1 MAILPQSS
9 LFRWQEIEDLRDL
22 ERLRLVLAY
31 LPDETLML
39 RLEADR
45 GQGRD
50 DYPVRA
56 VWNSILAGIV
66 FQHPSVES
74 LRRELQRNASLR
86 QACGFDP
93 LKGMD
98 AVPSPRAYTHFLQLL
113 LAHADLVDA
122 IFDDLVERLRT
133 ELPGFG
139 RILAIDGKA
148 LWTHARPRKKDAPVP
163 PADGRRD
170 IDADF
175 GRKTKHGKHDDGTA
189 WEKITKWFG
198 YRVHLVVDAEY
209 ELPVAHEVTKASV
222 GEAPQAHHLLDRL
235 KERHPALLE
244 ACEAWTGDKGY
255 DDGKMIRRL
264 WDGHEILPVIDIKE
278 MWQEPDPTRVLPG
291 RRRIVYDQHGVVYCH
306 CPKTGQCRRMAYGG
320 FEADRGTQKFR
331 CPATH
336 YGVECQGRA
345 ECEVKGSVRVPLETD
360 RRIFTPLAR
369 ASYKWKKTYNH
380 RTAVER
386 VNSRLDVSFGFEQH
400 FIRGQAKMRLRMSLA
415 LMVMLAM
422 AYGRIK
428 EKQQD
433 KMRSLVGAA

>member
-1 MAILPQSS
+1 MASIPQSS
-9 LFRWQEIEDLRDL
+9 LFCWQEIEDLRDL
-22 ERLRLVLAY
+22 ERLRLVLGY
-31 LPDETLML
+31 LPDEPLML

-45 GQGRD
+45 GRGRD

-56 VWNSILAGIV
+56 VWNSLLAGVV
-66 FQHPSVES
+66 FQHPSVET

-98 AVPSPRAYTHFLQLL
+98 AVPPASAYTHFLQSL
-113 LAHADLVDA
+113 LAHADRVDA
-122 IFDDLVERLRT
+122 IFDNLVERLRT

-139 RILAIDGKA
+139 RLLAIDGKA
-148 LWTHARPRKKDAPVP
+148 LRTHARPRRKDAPLP

-170 IDADF
+170 TDADF

-189 WEKITKWFG
+189 WEKVTKWFG

-209 ELPVAHEVTKASV
+209 ELPVAYKVTKASV
-222 GEAPQAHHLLDRL
+222 GEAPQAHRLLDRL
-235 KERHPALLE
+235 KERHPQILE

-278 MWQEPDPTRVLPG
+278 MWKEPDPTRVLSG
-291 RRRIVYDQHGVVYCH
+291 HRRIVYDQHGVVYCH

-320 FEADRGTQKFR
+320 FEADRRTQKFR
-331 CPATH
+331 CPAAH
-336 YGVECQGRA
+336 YGVECQGRS
-345 ECEVKGSVRVPLETD
+345 ECEVKGSVRVPLEAD

-369 ASYKWKKTYNH
+369 ASYAWKRAYKH

-400 FIRGQAKMRLRMSLA
+400 FIRGQAKMRLRMGLA
-415 LMVMLAM
+415 LVVMLAM
-422 AYGRIK
+422 AYGRVK

>member
-1 MAILPQSS
+1 M
-9 LFRWQEIEDLRDL
+9 R
-22 ERLRLVLAY
+22 
-31 LPDETLML
+31 

-45 GQGRD
+45 GRGRD

-56 VWNSILAGIV
+56 VWNSCLAGIV
-66 FQHPSVES
+66 FQHPSAES
-74 LRRELQRNASLR
+74 LGRELQRNAPLR

-98 AVPSPRAYTHFLQLL
+98 AVPPPWAYTHFLQAL
-113 LAHADLVDA
+113 LAHPDSVDA
-122 IFDDLVERLRT
+122 IFDRLVERLRT

-139 RILAIDGKA
+139 RLLAIDGKA
-148 LWTHARPRKKDAPVP
+148 LRTHARPRKKDAPVP

-175 GRKTKHGKHDDGTA
+175 GRKTKRGKRDDGTA
-189 WEKITKWFG
+189 WEKVTKWFG
-198 YRVHLVVDAEY
+198 YRVHLVVDAEF
-209 ELPVAHEVTKASV
+209 ELPVAYEVTKASV
-222 GEAPQAHHLLDRL
+222 GEAPLAHRLLDRL
-235 KERHPALLE
+235 KERHPQILE

-255 DDGKMIRRL
+255 DDGGMIRRL

-278 MWQEPDPTRVLPG
+278 MWKEPDPTRVLPG
-291 RRRIVYDQHGVVYCH
+291 HQRIVYDQHGVVYCH

-331 CPATH
+331 CPAVH
-336 YGVECQGRA
+336 YGVECAGQSA
-345 ECEVKGSVRVPLETD
+345 CEVKGSLRVPLETD

-369 ASYKWKKTYNH
+369 ASYAWKKAYKN

-400 FIRGQAKMRLRMSLA
+400 FIRGQAKMRLRMGLA
-415 LMVMLAM
+415 LVVMLAM
-422 AYGRIK
+422 AYGRVK